1 MKKILLMPLLMVL
14 LAGCSTMGGTVE
26 TRFSETVTGE
36 DGNPVTTT
44 YEATS
49 KAGFLG
55 ELEQS
60 NHQFSYSWGGDE
72 NVISTGQSGTGQ
84 SNAGNAI
91 LVEAISAGI
100 TAGLGT
106 LESVL
111 LKKIDVQAAAEA
123 ARAANP
129 DAQVTPITI
138 LELLRSSQP

>member
-1 MKKILLMPLLMVL
+1 MKKTVLILSL
-14 LAGCSTMGGTVE
+14 LALAVGCNTMGGTVE
-26 TRFSETVTGE
+26 TRFSETVM
-36 DGNPVTTT
+36 DDSGNPVTTS

-60 NHQFSYSWGGDE
+60 NHQFNYRWGGDE
-72 NVISTGQSGTGQ
+72 NEIATGQSGTGQ
-84 SNAGNAI
+84 NNTNNVV

-100 TAGLGT
+100 AAGLGT

-129 DAQVTPITI
+129 DAQVTPLTI
-138 LELLRSSQP
+138 LELLRSGEP